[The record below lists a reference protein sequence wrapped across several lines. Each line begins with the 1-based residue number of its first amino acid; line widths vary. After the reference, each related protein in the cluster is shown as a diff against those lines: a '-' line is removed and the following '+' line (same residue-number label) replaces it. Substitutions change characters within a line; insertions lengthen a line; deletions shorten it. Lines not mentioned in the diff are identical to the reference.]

1 MRITGAEVKKITGAE
16 VKKSLD
22 IDGRER
28 DIIPVC
34 FKQKK
39 YAEVKDE
46 KEIKREKEKMDRKD
60 GCQR

>member
-1 MRITGAEVKKITGAE
+1 MRLTGAEVKKITGAA

-22 IDGRER
+22 IDGREW

-39 YAEVKDE
+39 ICGG
-46 KEIKREKEKMDRKD
+46 KE
-60 GCQR
+60 